1 MKSPSKFS
9 PYQRK
14 SYLASVREEH
24 RAIAVRLCD
33 LLEAA
38 FDSKDIQLYAGIVI
52 VVRDMEWIAGF
63 AMRSAG
69 PVAYCCSPATRA
81 AMADELKP
89 YMSGKSCVLV
99 KPKKGESIDKVLALV
114 GRAFKLASKHGGV
127 ISKTDMKKREKLRA
141 VEGAGK
147 QKSRPKQSARQSA
160 KQPVKQPVKQP
171 AAKKPRKRSARA

>member
-1 MKSPSKFS
+1 MKNPLKFTV
-9 PYQRK
+9 YERK
-14 SYLASVREEH
+14 AFLATIDEDR
-24 RAIAVRLCD
+24 RATAARLAG

-38 FDSKDIQLYAGIVI
+38 FDVKDIQCYAGMAV

-89 YMSGKSCVLV
+89 YLSGKSCVLV
-99 KPKKGESIDKVLALV
+99 KPKKGESIDKVLEIV

-127 ISKTDMKKREKLRA
+127 ISKTDIKKREKLRA
-141 VEGAGK
+141 AEAA
-147 QKSRPKQSARQSA
+147 KSPAR
-160 KQPVKQPVKQP
+160 
-171 AAKKPRKRSARA
+171 AKKPAGKPAGKPAKKPAKRSTRA